1 MLKWT
6 ILAVTLTLAG
16 CASQPCEVDQAT
28 DPQTRRMLFD
38 NDLLQAK
45 LLITSGPLDALPLAD
60 ALLQRSAAQDTH
72 GEIALYQGVS
82 RIRQGEPLDPILEA
96 LHRAASL
103 QHPHALALLY
113 KIYSEPFLVVRPD
126 RDKAARYRA
135 AYAELDVAKSGYPS
149 FPRALMVVDRLVNP
163 PPEFARRR

>member
-1 MLKWT
+1 MHKWM
-6 ILAVTLTLAG
+6 ILAVILTLAG
-16 CASQPCEVDQAT
+16 CASQPCEVDQET
-28 DPQTRRMLFD
+28 DPRTRRMLFD

-60 ALLQRSAAQDTH
+60 ALLQRSA
-72 GEIALYQGVS
+72 ALYQGVS

-113 KIYSEPFLVVRPD
+113 KIYSEPFLVARPD